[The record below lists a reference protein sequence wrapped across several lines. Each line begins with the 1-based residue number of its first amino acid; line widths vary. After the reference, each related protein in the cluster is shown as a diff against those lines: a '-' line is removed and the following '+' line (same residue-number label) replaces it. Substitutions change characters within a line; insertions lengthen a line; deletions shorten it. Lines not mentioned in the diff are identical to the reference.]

1 LAAIMTVVAVTGAG
15 VVATVTLGDGG
26 TGASVAVQPT
36 PVSPTRTIPSRSPRA
51 VPPTTPPSPTTASP
65 IPSPP
70 TTPPRPAV
78 TSSTSTP
85 TRSTALG
92 PGIVPPI
99 TRSAGID
106 VLAPRR
112 IAAPVG
118 LVIPTLGI
126 DGQVAPTGVN
136 ERAELD
142 VPADARTLVWYRF
155 GPSPGEVG
163 SAVIAGHL
171 DWKGAL
177 GTFHA
182 LERTP
187 IGEHI
192 TVRYDDDSQRTF
204 TVTDVALVDKP
215 SVAVNGTFAGDGSS
229 VLRLVTCGGEF
240 DDDVD
245 SYYSNVVVTAEV
257 AD

>member
-1 LAAIMTVVAVTGAG
+1 MASRQLATIAA
-15 VVATVTLGDGG
+15 VVATVAG
-26 TGASVAVQPT
+26 TWVVVLTPLRNEGQLSSVAGPVQQNS
-36 PVSPTRTIPSRSPRA
+36 VSSAATILS
-51 VPPTTPPSPTTASP
+51 PPSADNPAPTASA
-65 IPSPP
+65 S
-70 TTPPRPAV
+70 TAPPRPAD
-78 TSSTSTP
+78 TTARSNP
-85 TRSTALG
+85 TASTAEG
-92 PGIVPPI
+92 PRIATPI

-112 IAAPVG
+112 MAAPVG

-155 GPSPGEVG
+155 GPSPGEAG

-177 GTFHA
+177 GTFYA
-182 LERTP
+182 LDRTP

-192 TVRYDDDSQRTF
+192 TVRYDDSQRTF
-204 TVTDVALVDKP
+204 TVTESRSSTSPP
-215 SVAVNGTFAGDGSS
+215 SLSTEHSHGTAPACCVS
-229 VLRLVTCGGEF
+229 
-240 DDDVD
+240 
-245 SYYSNVVVTAEV
+245 
-257 AD
+257 